1 MNILA
6 LLQTLSPILSKTDIR
21 RMRWVAQ
28 SMLSMTGRVTML
40 GISRWAGKGG
50 SYRTVQRF
58 FNTSIPWLKVFFLFF
73 KQHHL
78 FNIKSEYLL
87 AGDESV
93 ITKSGK
99 LTFGLD
105 RFYAGLLQKVVKS
118 IAIFSLSIIS
128 VEERRSYPLQ
138 VEQVVRLAEE
148 KVAAKAKKAKL
159 AKKKNN
165 PKKKN
170 LGRPKGSKNRNKKQ
184 VKLTPELLR
193 IQNAIKK
200 QLQILQTLVQI
211 RHIALDGH
219 FGNNNALQMVLQC
232 GLHLVSKLRS
242 DSALYFLYE
251 GPQKKTGPRRKYGSK
266 VDYKNIPEKYLESRK
281 TEDGI
286 LTSIYQS
293 QMLHKSFSQV
303 LNVVIITKTN
313 LKTGKFAHVVLFS
326 SDLELSSEKV
336 IDYYSLRFQIEFNFR
351 DAKQFWGLE
360 DFMNIKKVPLT
371 NALNLSLFMVN
382 LSQVLLREFRHTNPE
397 SGILDLKA
405 YYRAAKYFEETI
417 KMLPQKPDPILFEQ
431 IFGHLTAF
439 SSIHSAKLPLA
450 SP

>member
-1 MNILA
+1 
-6 LLQTLSPILSKTDIR
+6 
-21 RMRWVAQ
+21 MRWIAQ

-58 FNTSIPWLKVFFLFF
+58 FNTSIPWLKIFFLFF
-73 KQHHL
+73 KQQL
-78 FNIKSEYLL
+78 FNIKFEYLL

-148 KVAAKAKKAKL
+148 KVAAKAKKEKR
-159 AKKKNN
+159 AKKKSK

-170 LGRPKGSKNRNKKQ
+170 LGRPKGSKNRNKKR
-184 VKLTPELLR
+184 VKLTPDLLR

-200 QLQILQTLVQI
+200 QLQILQPLVQI

-232 GLHLVSKLRS
+232 ALDLVSKLRS

-251 GPQKKTGPRRKYGSK
+251 GPQKETGPRRKYGRK
-266 VDYKNIPEKYLESRK
+266 VDYQNIPEKYLESRK

-293 QMLHKSFSQV
+293 QMLHKSFAQV

-326 SDLELSSEKV
+326 SDLQLSSEKV

-360 DFMNIKKVPLT
+360 DFMNIKEIPLT

-382 LSQVLLREFRHTNPE
+382 LSQALLREFRHTNPD

-405 YYRAAKYFEETI
+405 YFRAAKYFEETI

-431 IFGHLTAF
+431 IFGQLTDF
-439 SSIHSAKLPLA
+439 SCVHSAKKLLS

>member
-1 MNILA
+1 MNIVA
-6 LLQTLSPILSKTDIR
+6 LLQTLSPILSKTDTR
-21 RMRWVAQ
+21 RMRWIAQ
-28 SMLSMTGRVTML
+28 SILSMTGRVTML
-40 GISRWAGKGG
+40 GISRWTGKGG

-58 FNTSIPWLKVFFLFF
+58 FNTSIPWLKIFFLFF
-73 KQHHL
+73 KQHL
-78 FNIKSEYLL
+78 FNIKFEYLL

-148 KVAAKAKKAKL
+148 KVAAKAKKAKQ
-159 AKKKNN
+159 AKKKSN

-200 QLQILQTLVQI
+200 QLQILQPLVQI

-219 FGNNNALQMVLQC
+219 FGNNNALQMVREC
-232 GLHLVSKLRS
+232 RLHLVSKLRS

-293 QMLHKSFSQV
+293 QMLHKSFAQV

-326 SDLELSSEKV
+326 SDLQLSSEKV

-360 DFMNIKKVPLT
+360 DFMNIKEVPLT

-382 LSQVLLREFRHTNPE
+382 LSQTLLREFRHTNPE

-405 YYRAAKYFEETI
+405 YFRAAKYFEETI

-439 SSIHSAKLPLA
+439 SYVHSTKKLLS

>member
-360 DFMNIKKVPLT
+360 DFMNIKEVPLT

-382 LSQVLLREFRHTNPE
+382 LSQTLLREFRHTNPE

-405 YYRAAKYFEETI
+405 YFRAAKYFEETI

-439 SSIHSAKLPLA
+439 SCVHSTKKLL
-450 SP
+450 SST